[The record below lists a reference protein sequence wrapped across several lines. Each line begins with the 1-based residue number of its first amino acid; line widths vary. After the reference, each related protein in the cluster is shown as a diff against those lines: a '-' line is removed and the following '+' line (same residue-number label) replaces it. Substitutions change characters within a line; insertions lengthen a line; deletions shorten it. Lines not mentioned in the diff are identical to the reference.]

1 MRTVSFL
8 GSDIK
13 FHKLGRGGVA
23 LQETLTDRLCA
34 VKPN

>member
-13 FHKLGRGGVA
+13 FHELERGTWR
-23 LQETLTDRLCA
+23 LRTLTDRLCA